1 MIGNLKKK
9 SLINK
14 ERGFT
19 LLEITVAVAILGVG
33 LTTLIAAQANLINRY
48 LEEKRLFQASL
59 YAQYLM
65 TFIELDKNP
74 PELGTKTDRLY
85 SELNEHGYFKDLEN
99 KNLRKDIKD
108 WTVKKTVT
116 PFNFLEYEDIMRRID
131 LEISWGKKE
140 GSYSI
145 VYYKRPTQNNSQ

>member
-1 MIGNLKKK
+1 MIKRSNIRQEK
-9 SLINK
+9 
-14 ERGFT
+14 GFT

-33 LTTLIAAQANLINRY
+33 LTTLIAAEANIINRY
-48 LEEKRLFQASL
+48 LEEKKLLQASL

-65 TFIELDKNP
+65 TFIEIDKDP

-85 SELNEHGYFKDLEN
+85 GKLNEHGYFKDLESDN
-99 KNLRKDIKD
+99 IRNDLKD

-116 PFNFLEYEDIMRRID
+116 PFDFQDFQDIMRRIE
-131 LEISWGKKE
+131 LEITWGKKQ
-140 GSYSI
+140 GSYTI

>member
-1 MIGNLKKK
+1 MIGSLKKK
-9 SLINK
+9 IKINQEK
-14 ERGFT
+14 GFT

-65 TFIELDKNP
+65 TFIELDNNP

-85 SELNEHGYFKDLEN
+85 SELNEHGYFKDLKN
-99 KNLRKDIKD
+99 KNLRKEIKD

-116 PFNFLEYEDIMRRID
+116 PFDFLEYEDIMRRID
-131 LEISWGKKE
+131 LEISWGNKE